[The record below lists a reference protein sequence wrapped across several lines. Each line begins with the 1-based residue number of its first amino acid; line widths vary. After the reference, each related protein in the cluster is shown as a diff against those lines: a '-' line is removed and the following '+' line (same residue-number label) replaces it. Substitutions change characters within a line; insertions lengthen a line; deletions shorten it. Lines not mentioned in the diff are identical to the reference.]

1 MKNGNNNEI
10 KNEITIKKKILIIL
24 NFTYMFISWDM
35 EWNVVGDKKKKVRDK
50 MKTNY
55 EEERGKCTIT
65 KYKKKEREDELD
77 KRDSRED
84 LNNKRWKETKGVQWK
99 EWK

>member
-1 MKNGNNNEI
+1 
-10 KNEITIKKKILIIL
+10 
-24 NFTYMFISWDM
+24 
-35 EWNVVGDKKKKVRDK
+35 

-84 LNNKRWKETKGVQWK
+84 LNNKR
-99 EWK
+99 

>member
-55 EEERGKCTIT
+55 EEERGKMYN
-65 KYKKKEREDELD
+65 YKI
-77 KRDSRED
+77 
-84 LNNKRWKETKGVQWK
+84 
-99 EWK
+99 